1 MADARREIARYSVQ
15 SNLTEVSAADLR
27 KKWADYSVPR
37 KQSVYR
43 GLIREI
49 LIHPATR
56 PFNVWNPDRVEIMWR

>member
-1 MADARREIARYSVQ
+1 V
-15 SNLTEVSAADLR
+15 
-27 KKWADYSVPR
+27 DYSVSR

-56 PFNVWNPDRVEIMWR
+56 PFNVWNPDRIEVFWH